1 MNFFK
6 HKWQKAAVYAVIGGG
21 LGFAYYYF
29 IGCLGGSCP
38 ISSNPYL
45 TTGYGL
51 GAGLFLAWDVK
62 RKDKDK
68 EEE

>member
-6 HKWQKAAVYAVIGGG
+6 QNWKKVVSFAIIGGG

-29 IGCLGGSCP
+29 IGCLNGSCP
-38 ISSNPYL
+38 LSSNPYL

-51 GAGLFLAWDVK
+51 GAGIFMSWDIK
-62 RKDKDK
+62 RKDKNK
-68 EEE
+68 QEE